1 MSKPN
6 YKHHANNPAN
16 QPFNINGRRSEKR
29 GWWVRGN
36 NNAKKGQ

>member
-6 YKHHANNPAN
+6 YKHHANNPA
-16 QPFNINGRRSEKR
+16 KR
-29 GWWVRGN
+29 GWWIRGN